1 MDRIL
6 ILVALAVGIGGCMK
20 FTNAFKL
27 VLVTILVLL
36 CHAAGRAQVTAI
48 KAGKLIDPAAGTVT
62 ANQVILVEGQTIKAV
77 GPDVKIPAGAV
88 IIDLSKRVVL
98 PGLFDAHA
106 HLCMTTRRE
115 RDGGRYYITT
125 LLDSNGYRAIQG
137 VANARSMLETGFT
150 TVRDIGNAGNYADT
164 DLRRSIDEGLVPGPT
179 IINAGRIIAPYGG
192 QFQMQPDKPGLGNP
206 EYFYADTRDELK
218 KAIRENIHY
227 GARVIKLV
235 VDDQRYIYSVEDIRF
250 AIEEAARAGL
260 KVAAHCW
267 TEAGARNAA
276 EAGVASIEHGVAMT
290 NETLTIAKRNGVAL
304 VPTPFTEIDAREFRT
319 AGANKQVNER
329 WFIDPVKRAH
339 QIGVTLVFG
348 PDVIFTTKE
357 YSRGR
362 LSIETIDNW
371 VEAGIPARVIL
382 QALTT
387 NAARLLGVEKDR
399 GALRVGMKA
408 DIIATAANPLDNIET
423 LKAVTF
429 VMKNGQVFKEN
440 K

>member
-1 MDRIL
+1 
-6 ILVALAVGIGGCMK
+6 MK
-20 FTNAFKL
+20 FKNAFKL
-27 VLVTILVLL
+27 VFVTVLLVL
-36 CHAAGRAQVTAI
+36 CYAVGRAQVTAI
-48 KAGKLIDPAAGTVT
+48 KAGNLIDPEAGIVT
-62 ANQVILVEGQTIKAV
+62 ANQIILVEGQTIKAV

-88 IIDLSKRVVL
+88 IIDLSNRTVL
-98 PGLFDAHA
+98 PGLFDAHT

-115 RDGGRYYITT
+115 RDAGRYYFTT

-250 AIEEAARAGL
+250 VIEEAARAGL

-276 EAGVASIEHGVAMT
+276 EAGVASIEHGVAMS
-290 NETLTIAKRNGVAL
+290 NETLMT
-304 VPTPFTEIDAREFRT
+304 
-319 AGANKQVNER
+319 
-329 WFIDPVKRAH
+329 
-339 QIGVTLVFG
+339 
-348 PDVIFTTKE
+348 
-357 YSRGR
+357 
-362 LSIETIDNW
+362 
-371 VEAGIPARVIL
+371 
-382 QALTT
+382 
-387 NAARLLGVEKDR
+387 
-399 GALRVGMKA
+399 
-408 DIIATAANPLDNIET
+408 
-423 LKAVTF
+423 
-429 VMKNGQVFKEN
+429 
-440 K
+440 

>member
-1 MDRIL
+1 
-6 ILVALAVGIGGCMK
+6 MK
-20 FTNAFKL
+20 FTNTFKL
-27 VLVTILVLL
+27 VFVTVLVVF

-48 KAGKLIDPAAGTVT
+48 KAGNLVDPEAGTV
-62 ANQVILVEGQTIKAV
+62 AVNQIILVEGQTIKAV
-77 GPDVKIPAGAV
+77 GPDVKIPAGAA
-88 IIDLSKRVVL
+88 IIDLSNRTVL
-98 PGLFDAHA
+98 PGLFDAHT

-115 RDGGRYYITT
+115 RDGGRYYFTT
-125 LLDSNGYRAIQG
+125 LIDSNAYRAIQG
-137 VANARSMLETGFT
+137 VANALSMLESGFT
-150 TVRDIGNAGNYADT
+150 TVRDIGNAGNYVDT
-164 DLRRSIDEGLVPGPT
+164 DLRRSIEEGLVPGPT
-179 IINAGRIIAPYGG
+179 IINAGRIIAPFGG

-276 EAGVASIEHGVAMT
+276 EAGVASIEHGVAMS
-290 NETLTIAKRNGVAL
+290 NETLVIAKRNGVAL
-304 VPTPFTEIDAREFRT
+304 VPTPFTETDAREFRM
-319 AGANKQVNER
+319 AGANKRVNER

-339 QIGVTLVFG
+339 QTGVTLVFG
-348 PDVIFTTKE
+348 PDIIFTTKE

-362 LSIETIDNW
+362 LSIETIDSW
-371 VEAGIPARVIL
+371 VEAGIPAHVIL

-387 NAARLLGVEKDR
+387 NAARLLGVEKER
-399 GALRVGMKA
+399 GTLRVGMKA
-408 DIIATAANPLDNIET
+408 DIIATAANPLDNIDT

-429 VMKNGQVFKEN
+429 VMKNGKVFKEN

>member
-1 MDRIL
+1 MKL
-6 ILVALAVGIGGCMK
+6 IN
-20 FTNAFKL
+20 TFKL
-27 VLVTILVLL
+27 IFLPVVIVL
-36 CHAAGRAQVTAI
+36 CHAIGSAQVTAI
-48 KAGKLIDPAAGTVT
+48 RAGKLVDPEAGTVT
-62 ANQVILVEGQTIKAV
+62 VNQIILIEGQTIKAI
-77 GPDVKIPAGAV
+77 GRDVKIPAGAV
-88 IIDLSKRVVL
+88 IIDLSNRTVL
-98 PGLFDAHA
+98 PGLFDAHT

-115 RDGGRYYITT
+115 RDGGNYYFTT
-125 LLDSNGYRAIQG
+125 LLDSNAYRAIQG

-164 DLRRSIDEGLVPGPT
+164 DLRRAIDEGLVPGPT

-235 VDDQRYIYSVEDIRF
+235 VDDQPYIYSVEDIRF
-250 AIEEAARAGL
+250 VIEEAARAGL

-267 TEAGARNAA
+267 TDAGARNAA
-276 EAGVASIEHGVAMT
+276 EAGVASIEHGVAMS
-290 NETLTIAKRNGVAL
+290 NETLIIAKRNGVAL
-304 VPTPFTEIDAREFRT
+304 VPTPFTETDAREFRT
-319 AGANKQVNER
+319 TGANKQVNER
-329 WFIDPVKRAH
+329 WFIDPVRRAH

-387 NAARLLGVEKDR
+387 NAARLLGVEKQR

-408 DIIATAANPLDNIET
+408 DIVATVADPLDNIGT
-423 LKAVTF
+423 LKSVTF
-429 VMKNGQVFKEN
+429 VMKNGKVFKEN

>member
-1 MDRIL
+1 MNFMNAYR
-6 ILVALAVGIGGCMK
+6 LVFV
-20 FTNAFKL
+20 T
-27 VLVTILVLL
+27 VLVFLSYGVG
-36 CHAAGRAQVTAI
+36 HAQVTAI
-48 KAGKLIDPAAGTVT
+48 KAGKLVDPEAGTVAT
-62 ANQVILVEGQTIKAV
+62 NQVILIEGQTIKAV
-77 GPDVKIPAGAV
+77 GADVKIPAGAA
-88 IIDLSKRVVL
+88 IIDLSNRTVL
-98 PGLFDAHA
+98 PGLFDAHT

-164 DLRRSIDEGLVPGPT
+164 DLRRSIEEGLVPGPT

-250 AIEEAARAGL
+250 VIEEAARAGL

-276 EAGVASIEHGVAMT
+276 EAGVAMSD
-290 NETLTIAKRNGVAL
+290 ETLAIAKRNGVAL
-304 VPTPFTEIDAREFRT
+304 VPTPFTETDAREFRT
-319 AGANKQVNER
+319 AGANKGVNER

-339 QIGVTLVFG
+339 RIGVTLVFG
-348 PDVIFTTKE
+348 PDIIFTTKE

-362 LSIETIDNW
+362 LSIETVDNW

-387 NAARLLGVEKDR
+387 NAARLLGVETER

-408 DIIATAANPLDNIET
+408 DIIATAANPFDNIDT

-429 VMKNGQVFKEN
+429 VMKNGKIIKEN

>member
-1 MDRIL
+1 
-6 ILVALAVGIGGCMK
+6 MK
-20 FTNAFKL
+20 FTNTFKL
-27 VLVTILVLL
+27 VVVTMLVVF
-36 CHAAGRAQVTAI
+36 CHAIGRAQVTAI
-48 KAGKLIDPAAGTVT
+48 KAGKLVDPEAGTVT
-62 ANQVILVEGQTIKAV
+62 LNQIILVEGQTIKAV
-77 GPDVKIPAGAV
+77 GPEVKIPAGAA
-88 IIDLSKRVVL
+88 IIDLSNRTVL
-98 PGLFDAHA
+98 PGLFDAHT
-106 HLCMTTRRE
+106 HLCMTMRRE
-115 RDGGRYYITT
+115 RDGGRYYFTT
-125 LLDSNGYRAIQG
+125 LIDSNSYRAIQG

-150 TVRDIGNAGNYADT
+150 TVRDIGNAGNYVDT

-227 GARVIKLV
+227 GALVIKIV

-250 AIEEAARAGL
+250 VIEEAARAGL

-276 EAGVASIEHGVAMT
+276 EAGVASIEHGVAMS
-290 NETLTIAKRNGVAL
+290 NETLAIAKRNAVVL
-304 VPTPFTEIDAREFRT
+304 VPTPFTETDAREFHT
-319 AGANKQVNER
+319 AGANKRVNER

-371 VEAGIPARVIL
+371 VEAGMPARVIL

-387 NAARLLGVEKDR
+387 NAARLLGVEKER
-399 GALRVGMKA
+399 GSLRVGMKA

-429 VMKNGQVFKEN
+429 VMKNGKVFKEN

>member
-1 MDRIL
+1 
-6 ILVALAVGIGGCMK
+6 MK
-20 FTNAFKL
+20 YTNAYKL
-27 VLVTILVLL
+27 VFVTVLIVL
-36 CHAAGRAQVTAI
+36 CHIAGHAQVTAI
-48 KAGKLIDPAAGTVT
+48 KAGKMVDPETGAVTV
-62 ANQVILVEGQTIKAV
+62 NQVILVEGQTIKAI
-77 GPDVKIPAGAV
+77 GSDVKIPTGAT
-88 IIDLSKRVVL
+88 IIDLSNRTVL

-106 HLCMTTRRE
+106 HLCMTTRRQ
-115 RDGGRYYITT
+115 RDGGNYYFTT
-125 LLDSNGYRAIQG
+125 LLDTNGYRAIQG

-150 TVRDIGNAGNYADT
+150 TVRDIGNAGNYVDT

-192 QFQMQPDKPGLGNP
+192 QFQLQPERPGLGNP

-218 KAIRENIHY
+218 KAIRENIHF

-250 AIEEAARAGL
+250 VIEEAARAGL

-276 EAGVASIEHGVAMT
+276 EAGVASIEHGVAIS
-290 NETLTIAKRNGVAL
+290 NEALVIAKRNGVAL
-304 VPTPFTEIDAREFRT
+304 VPTPFTETDAREFRT
-319 AGANKQVNER
+319 PGANKEVNER

-387 NAARLLGVEKDR
+387 NAARLLGVEKER

-408 DIIATAANPLDNIET
+408 DIIAAVANPLDDIGT
-423 LKAVTF
+423 LKAVSF
-429 VMKNGQVFKEN
+429 VMKNGKVFKEN

>member
-1 MDRIL
+1 M
-6 ILVALAVGIGGCMK
+6 
-20 FTNAFKL
+20 
-27 VLVTILVLL
+27 
-36 CHAAGRAQVTAI
+36 
-48 KAGKLIDPAAGTVT
+48 
-62 ANQVILVEGQTIKAV
+62 
-77 GPDVKIPAGAV
+77 
-88 IIDLSKRVVL
+88 
-98 PGLFDAHA
+98 
-106 HLCMTTRRE
+106 RRE
-115 RDGGRYYITT
+115 RDGGRYYFTT
-125 LLDSNGYRAIQG
+125 LIDSTGYRAIQG

-192 QFQMQPDKPGLGNP
+192 QFHMQPDKPGLGNP

-218 KAIRENIHY
+218 KAVRENIHY
-227 GARVIKLV
+227 GARVIKIV
-235 VDDQRYIYSVEDIRF
+235 VDDQPYIYSVEDIRF
-250 AIEEAARAGL
+250 VIEEAGRAGL

-276 EAGVASIEHGVAMT
+276 EAGVASIEHGVAIS
-290 NETLTIAKRNGVAL
+290 NEALAIAKRKGVAL
-304 VPTPFTEIDAREFRT
+304 VPTPFPETYAREFRT
-319 AGANKQVNER
+319 PGSDKQVNAR

-348 PDVIFTTKE
+348 PDIIFTTKE

-387 NAARLLGVEKDR
+387 NAARLLGVEKER
-399 GALRVGMKA
+399 GALRVGMRA
-408 DIIATAANPLDNIET
+408 DIIATAASPLDDINT

-429 VMKNGQVFKEN
+429 VMKNGKVFKEN